1 MGNMGGKEKREGTI
15 GVRVN
20 DHEQRMIEKLA
31 HGAGISVAEA
41 MRRLILKST
50 RGDVRGA
57 GGTKRG
63 A

>member
-1 MGNMGGKEKREGTI
+1 MSEKRNRDDTVQ
-15 GVRVN
+15 VRVN
-20 DHEQRMIEKLA
+20 PNEKRTIEKLA
-31 HGAGISVAEA
+31 HGEGISVAEA

>member
-1 MGNMGGKEKREGTI
+1 MSETRKREHVAA
-15 GVRVN
+15 VRMN
-20 DHEQRMIEKLA
+20 AQEKAALEQRAAEE
-31 HGAGISVAEA
+31 GVSVAEA

-57 GGTKRG
+57 GGTRRG